1 MESESSSK
9 HLDASEA
16 IYAGLLS
23 LLQKLDQRIA
33 AAVSASEKVYA
44 SRAAG
49 DLYRGL
55 VIAPEDVAAA
65 LDCVPGEPFHAIS
78 SQLPVISGLLPSLV
92 LQRLRWLQQAFDLSD
107 FDLDVIVIALAPE
120 IDLRYERLYIY
131 LHDDVTK
138 RRPTVDLA
146 LNILC
151 SDGAG
156 KLLQRQ
162 RFSPEAPLLR
172 HRLIRFVDDEQS
184 ARSPL
189 LAQSWRLD
197 EQIAR
202 ILLDDGTLDSRLIS
216 FCSITTVISP
226 DERPPLADEI
236 EKRLSAVTGNKS
248 RAGIKLCFLG
258 PRHCGQ
264 DAAVA
269 QLSERLDSSVL
280 MADFSHA
287 GADHA
292 VFGAETLLTI
302 VREAWFRDAL
312 LVIRGFDLAD
322 EAIAANHFRLLWR
335 LLDSL
340 PVNCVVESEFGRA
353 LTGEPP
359 RELLTLRFSYPSA
372 ENRMAWWRYWLTQY
386 EIAIKEES
394 VAELARC
401 YRMSYRQIENSV
413 AEVAMTGAPAGAV
426 SGDAAVSN
434 AIAEAARR
442 QFSHA
447 LLSLTSRIE
456 PSATW
461 DDLVLPDDE
470 IAQLHALCHRF
481 RHRDKVFG
489 EWGYARKLSYG
500 LGITALFSGGSGT
513 GKTMAAEVVANALGL
528 ELYRIDLPQVVSKY
542 IGETEKNLDR
552 IFNAAENANAIL
564 FFDEADALFGKRSEV
579 RDSHDRYA
587 NLEISFLLQKMEQ
600 YEGITILATNLNDNI
615 DKAFARRLALSIHFP
630 FPDEFA
636 RLRLW
641 QLAWP
646 ESVPLALSVDRE
658 VLAREL
664 KIAGG
669 NIRNIALGA
678 AFNAAGNGGVVD
690 MAHVLEAARREY
702 RKLGKSFAEQ
712 NMTMLD
718 HDR

>member
-1 MESESSSK
+1 MGADSPLK

-16 IYAGLLS
+16 IYEGLLF

-33 AAVSASEKVYA
+33 AAVSAFEKVYA

-65 LDCVPGEPFHAIS
+65 LDSVPGEPFHAIS
-78 SQLPVISGLLPSLV
+78 SQLPVISGVLPSVV
-92 LQRLRWLQQAFDLSD
+92 LQRLQWLQRVFELSD
-107 FDLDVIVIALAPE
+107 FDLDVIVMALAPE

-162 RFSPEAPLLR
+162 RFSPDAPLLR
-172 HRLIRFVDDEQS
+172 HRLIRFIDDGQPT
-184 ARSPL
+184 RSPL
-189 LAQSWRLD
+189 LAQAWRLD
-197 EQIAR
+197 EQIVR
-202 ILLDDGTLDSRLIS
+202 FLLNDSTLDSRLIS
-216 FCSITTVISP
+216 FCSITTAISS

-236 EKRLSAVTGNKS
+236 EQRLIAVTGEKS
-248 RAGIKLCFLG
+248 HASIKLFFLG

-264 DAAVA
+264 DSAVA
-269 QLSERLDSSVL
+269 RLAELLDTSVL
-280 MADFSHA
+280 MADFSIA
-287 GADHA
+287 GEDHA
-292 VFGAETLLTI
+292 VFSAETLLTL
-302 VREAWFRDAL
+302 VREAWLRDAL
-312 LVIRGFDLAD
+312 LLIRGFDLAD
-322 EAIAANHFRLLWR
+322 EGVAANRFRLLWR
-335 LLDSL
+335 SLDSL
-340 PVNCVVESEFGRA
+340 PANYVMESQSAKTRTEEA
-353 LTGEPP
+353 PQ
-359 RELLTLRFSYPSA
+359 ELLTLSFSYPSA
-372 ENRMAWWRYWLTQY
+372 ENRMAWWRHCLARR
-386 EIAIKEES
+386 ELALSEEN
-394 VAELARC
+394 VAELARS
-401 YRMSYRQIENSV
+401 YRMTYRQIEDAV
-413 AEVAMTGAPAGAV
+413 VEVAMTGAPAGAV
-426 SGDAAVSN
+426 SGDAAVSK

-447 LLSLTSRIE
+447 LASLTSRIE
-456 PSATW
+456 PRAIW

-528 ELYRIDLPQVVSKY
+528 ELYRIDLAQVVSKY

-600 YEGITILATNLNDNI
+600 YEGITILATNLNDNL
-615 DKAFARRLALSIHFP
+615 DTAFARRIAFSIHFP

-646 ESVPLALSVDRE
+646 ESVPLALSVDRDL
-658 VLAREL
+658 LAREL

-702 RKLGKSFAEQ
+702 RKLGKSFSEQ
-712 NMTMLD
+712 NLATLD